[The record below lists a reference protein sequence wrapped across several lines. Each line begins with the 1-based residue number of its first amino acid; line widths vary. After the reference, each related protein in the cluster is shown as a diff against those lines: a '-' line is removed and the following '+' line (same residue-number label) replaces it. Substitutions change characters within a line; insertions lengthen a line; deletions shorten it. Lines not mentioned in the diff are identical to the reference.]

1 MARSNGGKAKAF
13 FRANPSGAFDQYL
26 QDIQKLPLIKDPA
39 EERRLARR
47 VQRGD
52 EKAAERLVTANL
64 RFVISYVKKYQGHGL
79 DLSELVAI
87 GNEGLLK
94 AVKKFDPDQGVK
106 FISYAVWWVRQ
117 AVLKALAEQTRSVRI
132 PLNQNSQL
140 IRMSRT
146 ETYLSQELG
155 REPTDDE
162 IALAL
167 EDTVENVR
175 TARRMTAAELSLDA
189 PVDRTDKDA
198 ATLGERFAGQE
209 GGEIEEKTDG
219 KLMREFIDRIFQKYL
234 TPRERKIL
242 YLYYGLAA
250 FFEAVIEVE
259 DLPLAG
265 GEVFLEDAVDEL
277 THQLAVGLLL
287 DLAALLAGEPLAQR
301 GGVLVGAIHGG
312 VERQLGGRHAARG
325 ADVFNGVFEGQ
336 GDFVVGGFATELL
349 RQVCLGAAHAD
360 QLRVLVQRDADAAGL
375 LGQRLQHRL
384 PHPPHRVRDELHTLV
399 GIELLHRLEQPF
411 VSDGDQ
417 LGEIETVTLILL
429 DVGDD
434 ESEVGCHQALG
445 GFFIAPLHPPRQPAL
460 LGGVFDQGQLL
471 DVLEVL
477 VEGAGRIGTKERL
490 RLTSVRPRH
499 S

>member
-13 FRANPSGAFDQYL
+13 FRTTPSGAFDQYL

-162 IALAL
+162 IAQAL

-189 PVDRTDKDA
+189 PVDRSDKDA

-209 GGEIEEKTDG
+209 GGEIEERTDG

-242 YLYYGLAA
+242 YLYYGLEEGSEAMTLEKIGALMGVTRERIRQIRERAFEKLRESPDGKALKGFWRAA
-250 FFEAVIEVE
+250 
-259 DLPLAG
+259 
-265 GEVFLEDAVDEL
+265 
-277 THQLAVGLLL
+277 
-287 DLAALLAGEPLAQR
+287 
-301 GGVLVGAIHGG
+301 
-312 VERQLGGRHAARG
+312 
-325 ADVFNGVFEGQ
+325 
-336 GDFVVGGFATELL
+336 
-349 RQVCLGAAHAD
+349 
-360 QLRVLVQRDADAAGL
+360 
-375 LGQRLQHRL
+375 
-384 PHPPHRVRDELHTLV
+384 
-399 GIELLHRLEQPF
+399 
-411 VSDGDQ
+411 
-417 LGEIETVTLILL
+417 
-429 DVGDD
+429 
-434 ESEVGCHQALG
+434 
-445 GFFIAPLHPPRQPAL
+445 
-460 LGGVFDQGQLL
+460 
-471 DVLEVL
+471 
-477 VEGAGRIGTKERL
+477 
-490 RLTSVRPRH
+490 
-499 S
+499 

>member
-1 MARSNGGKAKAF
+1 MARSNGGKAKPF
-13 FRANPSGAFDQYL
+13 FRTTPSGAFDQYL

-155 REPTDDE
+155 REPTDHE
-162 IALAL
+162 IAQAL
-167 EDTVENVR
+167 EDTVDNVR

-189 PVDRTDKDA
+189 PVDRSDKDA

-209 GGEIEEKTDG
+209 GGEIEEHTDG

-242 YLYYGLAA
+242 YLYYGLEEGSEAMTLEKIGALMGVTRERIRQIRERAFEKLRESPDGKALKGFWRAA
-250 FFEAVIEVE
+250 
-259 DLPLAG
+259 
-265 GEVFLEDAVDEL
+265 
-277 THQLAVGLLL
+277 
-287 DLAALLAGEPLAQR
+287 
-301 GGVLVGAIHGG
+301 
-312 VERQLGGRHAARG
+312 
-325 ADVFNGVFEGQ
+325 
-336 GDFVVGGFATELL
+336 
-349 RQVCLGAAHAD
+349 
-360 QLRVLVQRDADAAGL
+360 
-375 LGQRLQHRL
+375 
-384 PHPPHRVRDELHTLV
+384 
-399 GIELLHRLEQPF
+399 
-411 VSDGDQ
+411 
-417 LGEIETVTLILL
+417 
-429 DVGDD
+429 
-434 ESEVGCHQALG
+434 
-445 GFFIAPLHPPRQPAL
+445 
-460 LGGVFDQGQLL
+460 
-471 DVLEVL
+471 
-477 VEGAGRIGTKERL
+477 
-490 RLTSVRPRH
+490 
-499 S
+499 